1 MPLTKRSLPMPRAA
15 PSISDQLKEV
25 PDRLKET
32 LRWATGRLQEI
43 YGPRLKRLVLFG
55 SRARGDARPDSDV
68 DLLVVL
74 EGPAGAY
81 KEAKRSSRVATRAAA
96 YRDRA
101 LSFIHM
107 SEEDFSDD
115 RRPLVQSVK
124 KEGIDLLEHLSESS
138 PSSNSSSSSDSS
150 SSPDSSSVEPA
161 VESAPDPTPSRW
173 HR

>member
-1 MPLTKRSLPMPRAA
+1 MPRAA
-15 PSISDQLKEV
+15 PPI
-25 PDRLKET
+25 PDKLKET
-32 LRWATGRLQEI
+32 LRWATGRLREI
-43 YGPRLKRLVLFG
+43 YGPRLKQLVLFG

-96 YRDRA
+96 YRDTA
-101 LSFIHM
+101 LSFVHM

-124 KEGIDLLEHLSESS
+124 KEGIDLLERPSES
-138 PSSNSSSSSDSS
+138 P
-150 SSPDSSSVEPA
+150 PDSSPVFDSPSVEPV
-161 VESAPDPTPSRW
+161 VESAPGPTPSR
-173 HR
+173 